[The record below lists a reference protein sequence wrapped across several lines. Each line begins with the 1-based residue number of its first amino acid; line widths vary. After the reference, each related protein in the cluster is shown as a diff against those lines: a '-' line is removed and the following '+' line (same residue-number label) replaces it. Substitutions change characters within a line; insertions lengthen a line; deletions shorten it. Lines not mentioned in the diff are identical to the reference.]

1 MKKISDMVKDFLEE
15 TGCPFEQTDDKTDF
29 KIGFGGDNGNFST
42 LVTVSDGKRMLEVYT
57 LCPINV
63 PKPKLPATA
72 ELVARINCNLSL
84 GSFNID
90 MDDGQITFR
99 TGVSVG
105 HMDLDNETLHVLVY
119 GNFLMMDNHFPAIA
133 SVAYGEVPPKKAIQ
147 FLQDAKD
154 ECTQERED
162 DSVEEES
169 PSHKRFNGH
178 MGFFSDN

>member
-1 MKKISDMVKDFLEE
+1 MKNLTELVMGYLEKAGFLFERID
-15 TGCPFEQTDDKTDF
+15 GEQTFEMDF
-29 KIGFGGDNGNFST
+29 SGDNADFRV
-42 LVTVSDGKRMLEVYT
+42 LVSVDDEKRVLTALT

-90 MDDGQITFR
+90 MDDGLIFFR

-147 FLQDAKD
+147 LLDVKD
-154 ECTQERED
+154 ECTQEREE
-162 DSVEEES
+162 DSLKRS
-169 PSHKRFNGH
+169 PPSKKRFNWR